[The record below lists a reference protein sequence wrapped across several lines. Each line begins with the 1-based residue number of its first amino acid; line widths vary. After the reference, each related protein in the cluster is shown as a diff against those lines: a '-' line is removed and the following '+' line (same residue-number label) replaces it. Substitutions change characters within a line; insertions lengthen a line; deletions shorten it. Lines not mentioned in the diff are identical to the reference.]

1 MSEVVHLAGKC
12 RIVEQRHGILVP
24 TPGGELEVVRACGR
38 ADVHLHE
45 EEGDLQIVDGSEQLG
60 GSFAVRV
67 GKEIAQVSG
76 AEQVSAAAPT
86 LSVSA
91 ETELKGLRLPARTD
105 DEFTAVH
112 TGEANTPHLQVPCRR
127 SLYNPRSMLAPLS
140 RSGAAGSRPFDVG
153 PWSAGSFP
161 ELPGSVSTPLSGP
174 SRGISRRLSLP
185 ISTDGPILRT

>member
-24 TPGGELEVVRACGR
+24 TPGGELKVVRACGR

-67 GKEIAQVSG
+67 GKEIAQASG
-76 AEQVSAAAPT
+76 AEQVRAAAPT

-105 DEFTAVH
+105 DEFTAAH
-112 TGEANTPHLQVPCRR
+112 TGEGSSPSLPATASPPPGNAGEHRADRR
-127 SLYNPRSMLAPLS
+127 STRRRFPPAQKLI
-140 RSGAAGSRPFDVG
+140 AAG
-153 PWSAGSFP
+153 
-161 ELPGSVSTPLSGP
+161 LSP
-174 SRGISRRLSLP
+174 AQAAKQLGIGRATAYRIAKALY
-185 ISTDGPILRT
+185 

>member
-24 TPGGELEVVRACGR
+24 TPGGELKVVRACGR

-45 EEGDLQIVDGSEQLG
+45 EEGDLQIVDISEQLG

-112 TGEANTPHLQVPCRR
+112 TGEGSSPSVPATASPPPGNAGEHRADRR
-127 SLYNPRSMLAPLS
+127 STRRRFPPPRNS
-140 RSGAAGSRPFDVG
+140 SRPDCH
-153 PWSAGSFP
+153 PLKPQNSLALAGQRLTGSLKRCTEPACAAVF
-161 ELPGSVSTPLSGP
+161 LP
-174 SRGISRRLSLP
+174 
-185 ISTDGPILRT
+185 